1 MEDGSAVHT
10 MSGNAETRDLKRTDW
25 NPRSSVGKIDIFLST
40 WAALGILLPHY
51 SWSATGSIGS
61 QGPHAVY
68 LSILMEDGSAVHT
81 MSGNAETRDLKR
93 TDWNRMAQAPFVGL
107 KARARSTGSE
117 SGHGCGAV
125 RWSPVRRVYGER

>member
-1 MEDGSAVHT
+1 
-10 MSGNAETRDLKRTDW
+10 
-25 NPRSSVGKIDIFLST
+25 
-40 WAALGILLPHY
+40 
-51 SWSATGSIGS
+51 
-61 QGPHAVY
+61 
-68 LSILMEDGSAVHT
+68 MEDGSAVHT

-125 RWSPVRRVYGER
+125 VSRTTGIRGAMTAPWSSGLYGQFAKAQRMPIGPLIGFTI